1 MRSATVAILIAA
13 AVLVATLAGG
23 PLFSRLAYE
32 RAAVEVASVTF
43 TEADGVPVVDT
54 RVRSNES
61 YALTGEVWFV
71 VTSRADGRAVFEHP
85 PVPFGPLEPRQ
96 SAVLRLER
104 PDWAPA
110 EGFTVEVFARETF
123 SAPAEPA
130 PEVVPSSVTLQEQ
143 GVEITLSNARLERLP
158 AAPDSAQL
166 SVALVLANLD
176 AEAHDYRVIFT
187 LQPVDNTQG
196 TRYQSPFQDLA
207 LGPGQST
214 ALDYAEQ
221 VAVAPGSYVLS
232 GWLQMQNDEGLYE
245 HVVKVDAAQILT
257 VGE

>member
-1 MRSATVAILIAA
+1 
-13 AVLVATLAGG
+13 
-23 PLFSRLAYE
+23 
-32 RAAVEVASVTF
+32 
-43 TEADGVPVVDT
+43 
-54 RVRSNES
+54 
-61 YALTGEVWFV
+61 
-71 VTSRADGRAVFEHP
+71 
-85 PVPFGPLEPRQ
+85 
-96 SAVLRLER
+96 
-104 PDWAPA
+104 
-110 EGFTVEVFARETF
+110 
-123 SAPAEPA
+123 
-130 PEVVPSSVTLQEQ
+130 
-143 GVEITLSNARLERLP
+143 
-158 AAPDSAQL
+158 L
-166 SVALVLANLD
+166 SVALALANLD